1 MTSCVRHKP
10 WQETHESRARVLSPA
25 SGAQFLWSSPAF
37 RPRLAGKGRGARLS
51 PRPLH
56 PNRIPEGLR
65 SIGFP
70 GHAEALVFGSL
81 AHFPPAQRVPHS
93 IQVYSHLRRVSLPA
107 ARLRRGSR

>member
-1 MTSCVRHKP
+1 MTSRACSQP
-10 WQETHESRARVLSPA
+10 MQAHESRARGLQPA
-25 SGAQFLWSSPAF
+25 SGAQFLSSSPAF

-51 PRPLH
+51 LRPLH
-56 PNRIPEGLR
+56 PNRIPEVLR

-107 ARLRRGSR
+107 LACRCSR